1 MRLDAPPVAW
11 LSEPGLA
18 KQQNPPPSAQGVSRR
33 ADISSKQRCAK
44 TPPFFSKQSL
54 AASVRLDQMKQLR
67 IPFSPM
73 LLVLFAGALA
83 LGAEAPPTQPNAQ
96 ALIKQVVDGGN
107 PEAALRLAEMGAPA
121 VDALRLAVKK
131 PNKRFA
137 AICAW
142 AIYER
147 PNREAHAAAVPVL
160 AELLPVKEQ
169 VAAYWATRALGA
181 IGDPQA
187 VEPLAALLPEKSAY
201 YWEQN
206 RGNRVILKNK
216 NARNVKAPELAPE
229 DMPNVRTVYAAL
241 LALGDLGGTK
251 AEATLAEAATRP
263 TYLIRH
269 AAAIGLGRMKAAGQL
284 ETLRAMTLEDPVL
297 VVRDAASEA
306 VQRIEGTWRQPDPP
320 LPAMPKAMLLI
331 KTPNRSDANLGF
343 RDAYFFDKTPWY
355 HGGDNLYL
363 LSPVWPREKQQLTN
377 LTNLTGGAVQ
387 GPELSYDGKRILF
400 AMRRNNETDGF
411 HLFEMNLDGSRL
423 KQLTDGNC
431 NDVDPAYLPD
441 GRIVFCSDR
450 AGYHEYYH
458 QERSR
463 VIHVMNADGTNVQQ
477 ITFNPNQDYEPLV
490 LQNGFVV
497 YASYRFYAQDGSPG
511 PVRGEHFLQRIETAL
526 RTIRPDGSGDDLFY
540 GAMRGSYYT
549 PLLPTPDSLQYQ
561 GKHPRGHLVGV
572 AVSQQKEMAD
582 GRIACITP
590 AGLTMVDPGLK
601 RTDCERPVYPELLNL
616 AGGEEVYIHNHDNMN
631 PHGRFTTPYPAVS
644 PNEPGAKEDDWLYVS
659 HAPWYDLRRNGYG
672 IYLFNTTTRRKVLV
686 YDDPEMSDIDP
697 VPVYARPV
705 PKTMRSVV
713 KPGKATGRIYCVS
726 AFNSDLPYDHSAV
739 KYVRVIAARQ
749 QGLTMNANASFR
761 TRILGQVPL
770 EEDGSFYVEVPAD
783 TPLRFVLLDADEQT
797 IIHESEFNYVR
808 PGETKGCIGCHEP
821 KDDYIEPTLPMATR
835 HPPARMHE
843 KRGDLIYQGVPTVTY
858 GSIVRE

>member
-1 MRLDAPPVAW
+1 MRRLPIPSCLIFFLLLAPTFTRGA
-11 LSEPGLA
+11 E
-18 KQQNPPPSAQGVSRR
+18 PPPNQAE
-33 ADISSKQRCAK
+33 I
-44 TPPFFSKQSL
+44 QS
-54 AASVRLDQMKQLR
+54 
-67 IPFSPM
+67 
-73 LLVLFAGALA
+73 
-83 LGAEAPPTQPNAQ
+83 
-96 ALIKQVVDGGN
+96 LIKQVVDAGN
-107 PEAALRLAEMGAPA
+107 PQAALRLAEMGAPA
-121 VDALRLAVKK
+121 VDAFRLAAKK

-142 AIYER
+142 AIHEH
-147 PNREAHAAAVPVL
+147 PNREAHLPAVALLV
-160 AELLPVKEQ
+160 ELLPSKDQ
-169 VAAYWATRALGA
+169 VAAYWAARALGA
-181 IGDPQA
+181 IGDQEA
-187 VEPLAALLPEKSAY
+187 VEPLAAMLPEKPKY
-201 YWEQN
+201 YWEQAH
-206 RGNRVILKNK
+206 GKRVVLKNRE
-216 NARNVKAPELAPE
+216 ARNVDAPVEAPE
-229 DMPNVRTVYAAL
+229 DMPNVRAVYASL
-241 LALGDLGGTK
+241 LALGDLGGPQ
-251 AEATLAEAATRP
+251 AEATLAKAATRP

-269 AAAIGLGRMKAAGQL
+269 AAAIGLGQMKAAGQL
-284 ETLRAMTLEDPVL
+284 ETLRTMTLDDPVL
-297 VVRDAASEA
+297 IVRDAAAEA
-306 VQRIEGTWRQPDPP
+306 VQRIEGTWTAPNPP
-320 LPAMPKAMLLI
+320 LPAMPDAMLLI
-331 KTPNRSDANLGF
+331 KTANRSDANLGF

-355 HGGDNLYL
+355 HGGENLYL
-363 LSPVWPREKQQLTN
+363 LSPVWPREEQKLTN
-377 LTNLTGGAVQ
+377 LTKLTGGGVQ
-387 GPELSYDGKRILF
+387 GPELSYDGKKILF
-400 AMRRNNETDGF
+400 AMRRDNATDGF
-411 HLFEMNLDGSRL
+411 HIFEMNLDGSDL

-463 VIHVMNADGTNVQQ
+463 VIHVMNADGSDVQQ
-477 ITFNPNQDYEPLV
+477 VTFNPNQDYEPLP

-511 PVRGEHFLQRIETAL
+511 PVRGEYFLQRIETTL

-582 GRIACITP
+582 GRLACVTP
-590 AGLTMVDPGLK
+590 AGLTMIDPGLK

-616 AGGEEVYIHNHDNMN
+616 AGGEEVYIHNHDQMN

-644 PNEPGAKEDDWLYVS
+644 PLDAGAKKDDWLYVS
-659 HAPWYDLRRNGYG
+659 HTPWYDLRRNGYG

-686 YDDPEMSDIDP
+686 YDDPEMADIDP

-705 PKTMRSVV
+705 PKILRSVV
-713 KPGKATGRIYCVS
+713 KPGKDTGRVYCVS
-726 AFNSDLPYDHSAV
+726 VFNSDLPYDHSTV

-749 QGLTMNANASFR
+749 QGLTINANASFR
-761 TRILGQVPL
+761 TRILGQIPL

-783 TPLRFVLLDADEQT
+783 TPLRFILLDADEQT

-821 KDDYIEPTLPMATR
+821 KDDYIEPTLPMATQ
-835 HPPARMHE
+835 HPPARMHR
-843 KRGDLIYQGVPTVTY
+843 KRGDLIYQGVPTTTY
-858 GSIVRE
+858 GNIIRE